1 MSKDSCSTRKPSQS
15 LANENEFESP
25 LNQIPLIPSRSPLNS
40 IPDPSQFQS
49 KTPNQQFHHDTKEKP
64 QSSTQLT
71 SSFTRAPSSRVYNRG
86 KSAYSEP
93 NSAPIRSGA
102 RVFNEGSTSL
112 MRSPFQIAKGLGRL
126 GILPRVSRG
135 ISVSIPQQ
143 VVADIPCF
151 ELEEDPLFWKD
162 HNVQV
167 LIRIRPLSET
177 EMVSQGYGR
186 CLRQESAHTVIWL
199 GHPETRF
206 TFDHIACETTSQ
218 EKLFRVAGLPMVDNC
233 MSGYNSCMFAYG
245 QTGSGKTYTMMG
257 EIDKMDGKLS
267 DDCGITPRIF
277 EYLFTRI
284 AEVEKSRKHE
294 RLAYSCKCSFLEIYN
309 EHITDLLEPSSTN
322 LQLRED
328 LKKGVYVENLTEHS
342 VRTVND
348 VLKLLQQGAAN
359 RKIAATYMNS
369 ESSRSHSVFTC
380 IVESRWEKDSM
391 AHLRFGRL
399 NLVDLAG
406 SERQKSSGAEG
417 DRLKEAANINKSL
430 STLGLVIMSL
440 VDLAQGKHRHIPY
453 RDSRLTFLLQD
464 SLGGNSKTTIIA
476 NVSPSTSSANETLS
490 TLKFAQRA
498 KLIQN
503 NVYSSQLNLPMDISV
518 FLSFINF
525 FSYLQAKINEDA
537 SGDVI
542 ILQQQIQQLKGQLS
556 FLMKNMHDSI
566 KLHDFPP
573 SPGQSCLGYILVG
586 NESSKRINMYDEHKT
601 QKEVVK
607 TKYLKATLCGA
618 LRREKLAETEVRRL
632 KAEIEHLNRLS
643 HQREEEAQRSKM
655 MLRFREEKIKR
666 FELLSDGSISTD
678 KFYLDENKALR
689 EENLLLQA
697 KIDRNPEVIQFAS
710 ENIKLLE
717 QIRLYQDFYGQ
728 GERETLLAEISD
740 LRSQVQEFEIA
751 KELERCK
758 DMNSTLIREV
768 DELRDRLANGMKCD
782 QDTSNS
788 IENGLLKSDSLDE
801 ATSSNLPGDEV
812 IWDKNDH
819 KMEDIQFAETEN
831 QRLMKMLDDK
841 ETPQSK
847 DDNRQGDYERKQVSS
862 RNQDPTWNI
871 EVSEGPS
878 SMALRAKLDKLSCDL
893 KEAEIINRQYI
904 EDHATRLSQDHQ
916 TELVRHEVELE
927 TTKTIIHLQE
937 EIDRLQSEF
946 QVNLCSLAEQNLS
959 LKNNLAVKEDELKR
973 FSAEWERATLELTT
987 FLIDGSR
994 SLGDASCQ
1002 IKSISSSFPNVNYWI
1017 SENVEKAAKLCI
1029 EKEETILLLQKSLED
1044 AQKTVMQM
1052 EQKLYTLK
1060 GATIA
1065 LTELQQLEK
1074 SSCREEIQLSRNST
1088 EVKDFLE
1095 NKLISEKGQIM
1106 EHENADALLVENRMY
1121 VHSTNT
1127 NKGTAEGNLLLAHT
1141 NSYATTDVDVQA
1153 QLAMLILS
1161 EIENVVNRSC
1171 CDAETNWAA
1180 LKSDIHDTIS
1190 LYKELIKDLLRDFSE
1205 MRKDFGELK
1214 RKQGGFLFS
1223 NNTISSHPPLKHES
1237 QLQVPQEIRD
1247 ELVDVN
1253 KRLKTTAAWFYN
1265 VMKMNCLLDSAKG
1278 SITEDGWTSDC
1289 LSSCSDSSV
1298 ESVDNDEK
1306 SSSDIYK
1313 STKKLTEQTLDLNCD
1328 KGSNLS
1334 RNRADLLF
1342 MKEFKKAY
1350 AAFVKL
1356 TDHLMEFCAGEI
1368 NQSCGADD
1376 RSFSDPLASENLKE
1390 EGRDRHD
1397 QLTSQRVE
1405 EGIKN
1410 LRELAVDEKCGLPI
1424 SFFTKFEEA
1433 SATIEEAD
1441 YTLKSMLKVN
1451 EDANKLIAMWKQ
1463 AGEELMADKASLS
1476 EEIKQLKSCILLKDG
1491 EKEVLQDQIN
1501 FSSREVAK
1509 ILSFLRECYLQMQ
1522 TGVEELFETA
1532 SSCSLKSSLEDLVCK
1547 AMQNDISIFVLQCQ
1561 IGENFHKIRRVNT
1574 ISNSNR
1580 HALQEHCLITGGS
1593 DLVHVNGNDTFAFH
1607 AMRFENEGD
1616 QTDYESIR
1624 EFKELDVVHI
1634 NSDKKSS
1641 DSELVKELERKD
1653 ILLKGLLFDF
1663 SLLQELASHR
1673 KDFKDELEKLILAL
1687 SKVQHELQIKT
1698 VQLDDV
1704 LVQNKNL
1711 EGHLTEAERALL
1723 NSNSELDQAK
1733 GKINILLDQNVEL
1746 KSLLKDLYLKNSEV
1760 EQLLGEHKET
1770 IKSLE
1775 KEIIRVSSLSEKQVI
1790 PSVDDIEDA
1799 LTRATAERDQLV
1811 EKLTSFQDK
1820 LDMACALAD
1829 ENQAIAVEARQ
1840 ELEASKIYAEQK
1852 EEEVK
1857 ILEHCVEELECTINV
1872 MEKKVNEM
1880 EEEVKEHRLRRDSME
1895 LEVQALRHRL
1905 LSVEDLTESMTSE
1918 YSKTSLPEDQLFRKL
1933 QNKCEEIREAHGRI
1947 RFLEEENATQYK
1959 EIKLFKD
1966 YISEILLHA
1975 EAQASQY
1982 KHKVCILKTRLATT
1996 ESMTHDVIRD
2006 LLSVKLDISNYAN
2019 IIDQHQ
2025 LQKLIEEA
2033 QQQREEFVAKEQ
2045 EIVNLRSQIDDL
2057 LEERERCIS
2066 EINNNKEEQL
2076 TTQIILEQVQER
2088 DQLLMAQNDML
2099 KKDKS
2104 NLQKKVVELDDMV
2117 KKLFKIQDS
2126 QPCRNQPQ
2134 TNSLLRPLD
2143 SDLNERLLHSQRM
2156 LSRINNQS
2164 AQYRRSDANKQT
2176 MCGNETNMRKQK
2188 P

>member
-25 LNQIPLIPSRSPLNS
+25 LNQIPLILSRSPLNS
-40 IPDPSQFQS
+40 IPDPSQFRS

-64 QSSTQLT
+64 QSSTQLI
-71 SSFTRAPSSRVYNRG
+71 SSFARTPNSRVYNRG

-93 NSAPIRSGA
+93 NSAPSRSGA
-102 RVFNEGSTSL
+102 RVSNEGSTSL

-126 GILPRVSRG
+126 GVLPRVSRG
-135 ISVSIPQQ
+135 ISVTMPQQ
-143 VVADIPCF
+143 VVADVPCF

-186 CLRQESAHTVIWL
+186 CLRQDSAHTVVWL

-206 TFDHIACETTSQ
+206 TFDHIACEITSQ

-277 EYLFTRI
+277 EYIFTRI

-503 NVYSSQLNLPMDISV
+503 N
-518 FLSFINF
+518 
-525 FSYLQAKINEDA
+525 AKINEDA

-556 FLMKNMHDSI
+556 FLMKNMQDSI

-573 SPGQSCLGYILVG
+573 SPGQSCLGYIPEG
-586 NESSKRINMYDEHKT
+586 NESSKQINMYDEHKT
-601 QKEVVK
+601 HTEVVE

-618 LRREKLAETEVRRL
+618 LRREKLADTEVRRL
-632 KAEIEHLNRLS
+632 KAEIEHLNHLF

-666 FELLSDGSISTD
+666 FELLSDGSISAD
-678 KFYLDENKALR
+678 KFYLDENNALR

-697 KIDRNPEVIQFAS
+697 KIDRNPEVIRFAL

-728 GERETLLAEISD
+728 GERETLVAEISD
-740 LRSQVQEFEIA
+740 LRSQLLELLEVENSYAHHQVSAMNVKQVQEFEIA
-751 KELERCK
+751 NELERCK
-758 DMNSTLIREV
+758 DMNSSLIREV
-768 DELRDRLANGMKCD
+768 DELRDHLANGMNCD

-801 ATSSNLPGDEV
+801 ATSSNLPSDEV
-812 IWDKNDH
+812 IWDKNDQ
-819 KMEDIQFAETEN
+819 KMEDILDLQFDIHKELLDAQSSIATMKMEQFELLKELQLVETEN

-847 DDNRQGDYERKQVSS
+847 DDNKQGDYERKQVGS

-871 EVSEGPS
+871 EVSEGTRN
-878 SMALRAKLDKLSCDL
+878 MALRAKLDKLSCDF
-893 KEAEIINRQYI
+893 KEVEITNRQYI
-904 EDHATRLSQDHQ
+904 KDHATRLSQDHQ
-916 TELVRHEVELE
+916 TELVRYEVELE

-946 QVNLCSLAEQNLS
+946 QVHLWSLAEQNLS
-959 LKNNLAVKEDELKR
+959 LKNNVAVKEDELKR
-973 FSAEWERATLELTT
+973 LSAEWERATLELTS

-1002 IKSISSSFPNVNYWI
+1002 IKSISSSFPNVNDWI
-1017 SENVEKAAKLCI
+1017 SENVEKAAKTCI

-1065 LTELQQLEK
+1065 LTEFQQLEK
-1074 SSCREEIQLSRNST
+1074 SSCREEIQFSGNST
-1088 EVKDFLE
+1088 EVNDFLE
-1095 NKLISEKGQIM
+1095 NSRMM

-1127 NKGTAEGNLLLAHT
+1127 NKGTAEGNLLLAHI
-1141 NSYATTDVDVQA
+1141 NSYATTAVDDEA

-1171 CDAETNWAA
+1171 SDAETYWAA
-1180 LKSDIHDTIS
+1180 LKSDIHDAIS
-1190 LYKELIKDLLRDFSE
+1190 LYKELIQDLLRDFSE

-1214 RKQGGFLFS
+1214 RKQEGFLFS
-1223 NNTISSHPPLKHES
+1223 NNTISSHPSLKHES

-1247 ELVDVN
+1247 ELVEVN
-1253 KRLKTTAAWFYN
+1253 KRLNSATAWFHN
-1265 VMKMNCLLDSAKG
+1265 VMNMNCFLDSAKG
-1278 SITEDGWTSDC
+1278 SMTEDGWTSDC

-1313 STKKLTEQTLDLNCD
+1313 STKKLTERTLDLSCD
-1328 KGSNLS
+1328 KVSNLS
-1334 RNRADLLF
+1334 SNRADLLF
-1342 MKEFKKAY
+1342 MKEFRKAY

-1356 TDHLMEFCAGEI
+1356 TGHLMEFCAGEI
-1368 NQSCGADD
+1368 NQSFVADD
-1376 RSFSDPLASENLKE
+1376 RSFSDPRASENLKE

-1410 LRELAVDEKCGLPI
+1410 LRELAVDEKCDLPI

-1433 SATIEEAD
+1433 SATIKEAD
-1441 YTLKSMLKVN
+1441 CTLKSMLKAN
-1451 EDANKLIAMWKQ
+1451 EDANKLIATLKQ

-1509 ILSFLRECYLQMQ
+1509 ILSFLRECFLQMQ
-1522 TGVEELFETA
+1522 TGVDELFETA

-1561 IGENFHKIRRVNT
+1561 IGDSFHKIRRVNT

-1580 HALQEHCLITGGS
+1580 HALQEHYLITGGS

-1616 QTDYESIR
+1616 QTDYESMR
-1624 EFKELDVVHI
+1624 EFKEFDVVHI
-1634 NSDKKSS
+1634 NTDKKS
-1641 DSELVKELERKD
+1641 SELVKELERKD

-1663 SLLQELASHR
+1663 SLLQELASDR
-1673 KDFKDELEKLILAL
+1673 KDFKDELEKLILSL

-1711 EGHLTEAERALL
+1711 EGHLTEAECALL

-1733 GKINILLDQNVEL
+1733 GKINILSDQNVEL

-1760 EQLLGEHKET
+1760 EQLLEEHKEA

-1775 KEIIRVSSLSEKQVI
+1775 REIIRVSSSSEKQVI

-1799 LTRATAERDQLV
+1799 LTRATAERDELV

-1829 ENQAIAVEARQ
+1829 ENQTIAVEARQ
-1840 ELEASKIYAEQK
+1840 ESEASKMYAEQK

-1857 ILEHCVEELECTINV
+1857 ILEHCVEELECTIDV
-1872 MEKKVNEM
+1872 MEKKVSEM
-1880 EEEVKEHRLRRDSME
+1880 EEEVKEHHLRRDSME
-1895 LEVQALRHRL
+1895 LELQALRHRL

-1933 QNKCEEIREAHGRI
+1933 QNKCEEISVAHGRI
-1947 RFLEEENATQYK
+1947 RFLEEENAAQYK

-1982 KHKVCILKTRLATT
+1982 KHKYKNLEALYHEVKTDFTKVSAAPTLDRGEKSSSRTRGSSSPFRCIAGLVQQMNQERDQELSIARLRIEELEALAASRHKEVCILKTRLATT

-2045 EIVNLRSQIDDL
+2045 EIVNLRSQIDEL
-2057 LEERERCIS
+2057 LEERER
-2066 EINNNKEEQL
+2066 
-2076 TTQIILEQVQER
+2076 
-2088 DQLLMAQNDML
+2088 
-2099 KKDKS
+2099 
-2104 NLQKKVVELDDMV
+2104 
-2117 KKLFKIQDS
+2117 
-2126 QPCRNQPQ
+2126 
-2134 TNSLLRPLD
+2134 
-2143 SDLNERLLHSQRM
+2143 
-2156 LSRINNQS
+2156 
-2164 AQYRRSDANKQT
+2164 
-2176 MCGNETNMRKQK
+2176 
-2188 P
+2188 